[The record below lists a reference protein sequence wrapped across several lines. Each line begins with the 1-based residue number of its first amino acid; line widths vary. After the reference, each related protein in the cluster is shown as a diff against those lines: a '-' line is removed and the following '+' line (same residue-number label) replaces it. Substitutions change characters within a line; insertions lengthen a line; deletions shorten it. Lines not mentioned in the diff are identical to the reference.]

1 MVPFNKRMKIHD
13 TGKKG
18 YEHVINF
25 LKTAVKSSL
34 SMQLINAQRNLK
46 IKKLLDICLP

>member
-1 MVPFNKRMKIHD
+1 MKIHD

-18 YEHVINF
+18 YGHVINF